1 MGNNQPGG
9 FNKRDRPSDGYSGG
23 VTTPGRHRTFS
34 GNPQSI
40 SNPEDGCPV
49 QVKIAKSDDD
59 MEGGVAPT
67 VQFRETNEYPVVFKW
82 HCSATRS
89 GTISLSLF
97 SDIHLF

>member
-1 MGNNQPGG
+1 MQQLFPLKNGLNVGQISRQIFDQNE
-9 FNKRDRPSDGYSGG
+9 KVHG
-23 VTTPGRHRTFS
+23 VKYECVSTPGRHRTFS

-59 MEGGVAPT
+59 MEGGMAPT

-82 HCSATRS
+82 HCSATR
-89 GTISLSLF
+89 
-97 SDIHLF
+97 